1 MIKYTHKPYQI
12 VGFIRPG
19 KVVYLRLTKI
29 NGLIQVKL
37 ASRPTCLPEIMRI
50 QVDRGYGR
58 TPPRQFD
65 RIKSCIATYIQH
77 FPSVQLL
84 RNFFFDLIPFESGK
98 VSEEMIGCGLITC
111 GQMDIMRSKSTR
123 LNSSH
128 VAISYA
134 VFCLKKKTY

>member
-1 MIKYTHKPYQI
+1 
-12 VGFIRPG
+12 
-19 KVVYLRLTKI
+19 
-29 NGLIQVKL
+29 
-37 ASRPTCLPEIMRI
+37 MRI

-84 RNFFFDLIPFESGK
+84 RDFFFDLIPFESGK

-111 GQMDIMRSKSTR
+111 GQMDIMKPGCQFFYMIRDRRSEERRVGKEYRSR
-123 LNSSH
+123 REESH
-128 VAISYA
+128 R
-134 VFCLKKKTY
+134 